1 MNRTLRGAWARRGT
15 LLPLLLLT
23 AVVVAGVVAVMGLA
37 EGSGTSSAVAVPLLA
52 LGLVA
57 VPATGRQLAAI
68 RRHEIA
74 VARLRGVTGGQ
85 LAVTLAVEPLLVLV
99 LGSLLG
105 VAAGAL
111 VAAIAAGLWVG
122 AELSLGVSLLPAVA
136 LIVVVGLVA
145 VLVGMAGA
153 LREPLA
159 EQVSVAERPRP
170 ASTAALFGS
179 VLVLVAAVV
188 ATYRSSV
195 VDAQD
200 PGWVVLAGP
209 ALVGLALG
217 QVTVWVIRL
226 LAMAGVRWTAGSNL
240 PAFLATRRLA
250 RTAEAAAPI
259 RLVVAATVVAGVSL
273 TGAQQVGQWSEDTA
287 RMRAGAPYQISLA
300 DADVQDALSLTRG
313 LDPDGAWLMA
323 AALVPDEGSV
333 PSRRAF
339 LDMSRYD
346 AVVGDFFADTPAA
359 GVAGRVADLV
369 PADAAE
375 VATGDTVSAS
385 VRGVSRRLRGDL
397 RPRVEVVYNKPGV
410 DDASIQ
416 LTLDIAASGGPDR
429 AERRLRG
436 CAGGCLVSAIVLRR
450 SPGDARLPYVLTRLE
465 FGGTDLL
472 DRSWQSTGR
481 GQVGAPAGPLEVDD
495 GLMMVASPPT
505 QEAVA
510 DQAERRTP
518 ILATESASWP
528 DGPPL
533 LDSPGGD
540 DRPAD
545 VIEQLPALPL
555 VEADGVLADL
565 PLAAAGAPPTVPAA
579 EVMVLAAADTPSDVL
594 SAVAQTPGAAAPRT
608 LTDVEDSTSLETGAI
623 RARVYALMAGFCVLV
638 ALLVL
643 ASAIAR
649 QRSGHRTEVAALR
662 VLGVG
667 FAQSRRSGR
676 WEISAL
682 GLGAV
687 VATLLGGIAGVVLLL
702 RNLAL
707 VEVPVHS
714 VPLDVG
720 VAVLPI
726 AGSALAAALLVVLVG
741 GRGLSTPSEQT
752 RPALL
757 REEA

>member
-23 AVVVAGVVAVMGLA
+23 TVVVAGVVAVIGLA
-37 EGSGTSSAVAVPLLA
+37 EGSGTSAAVAVPLLV
-52 LGLVA
+52 LGVVA
-57 VPATGRQLAAI
+57 VPSTGRQLAAI

-74 VARLRGVTGGQ
+74 VARLHGVTGPQ

-105 VAAGAL
+105 VVAGAL
-111 VAAIAAGLWVG
+111 VAAVAAVLWVG
-122 AELSLGVSLLPAVA
+122 AELSLGVTVLPAVA
-136 LIVVVGLVA
+136 MMVVVGLVA

-179 VLVLVAAVV
+179 VLLLVAAVV

-217 QVTVWVIRL
+217 QVTVWVVRL
-226 LAMAGVRWTAGSNL
+226 LAMAGTRWTSGSPL
-240 PAFLATRRLA
+240 PGFLATRRLA
-250 RTAEAAAPI
+250 RTAESASPI

-287 RMRAGAPYQISLA
+287 RMRAGAPYRISLA
-300 DADVQDALSLTRG
+300 DADVRDALSLTRD
-313 LDPDGAWLMA
+313 LDPEGRWLMA

-333 PSRRAF
+333 PERRAF
-339 LDMSRYD
+339 LDVARYD
-346 AVVGDFFADTPAA
+346 AVVGDFFAGTPAA

-369 PADAAE
+369 PADAVQA
-375 VATGDTVSAS
+375 ATGDTVSAS
-385 VRGVSRRLRGDL
+385 VRGVSRRLSGDL
-397 RPRVEVVYNKPGV
+397 RPRVEVDYTNPRGG
-410 DDASIQ
+410 DASIT
-416 LTLDIAASGGPDR
+416 LDLDIAPSGEPDLAS
-429 AERRLRG
+429 RRLPG
-436 CAGGCLVSAIVLRR
+436 CAGGCVVSAIVLRR
-450 SPGDARLPYVLTRLE
+450 SPGDVSLPYVLTRLE
-465 FGGTDLL
+465 FGGSDLL
-472 DRSWQSTGR
+472 ERPWQSTGR
-481 GQVGAPAGPLEVDD
+481 GQGAAAAGPVAVDD
-495 GLMMVASPPT
+495 GLMMLARPRT
-505 QEAVA
+505 QEAVP
-510 DQAERRTP
+510 DQGDRRTP
-518 ILATESASWP
+518 ILATDSASWP
-528 DGPPL
+528 EGPPV

-540 DRPAD
+540 DRPAQ
-545 VIEQLPALPL
+545 VLEQLPALPL

-565 PLAAAGAPPTVPAA
+565 PLAATGAPPTVPAA
-579 EVMVLAAADTPSDVL
+579 EVMVLAAADTPREL
-594 SAVAQTPGAAAPRT
+594 MTAVAQAPGAEAPTT
-608 LTDVEDSTSLETGAI
+608 LTDVEDSTSLESGAV
-623 RARVYALMAGFCVLV
+623 RARVYALMAAFCVLV

-649 QRSGHRTEVAALR
+649 QRAGHRREVASLR

-667 FAQSRRSGR
+667 LSESRRSGR
-676 WEISAL
+676 WEIGAL
-682 GLGAV
+682 GLGAI
-687 VATLLGGIAGVVLLL
+687 VATLVGGIAGVVLLL

-707 VEVPVHS
+707 VDVPAHS

-726 AGSALAAALLVVLVG
+726 AGSAVAAAALVVLVG
-741 GRGLSTPSEQT
+741 GRGLSMPPDQT

-757 REEA
+757 REET